1 MEEAVRLF
9 EKAIQANPRNTKALN
24 NLGLSKRKMGFINEA
39 IKAYKRAIEVDPS
52 FALAYKNLGIA
63 LEQNGDKQ
71 GAVKAYQK
79 YTELNPSAPD
89 MKAVKENMTRL
100 MASDTKQ

>member
-1 MEEAVRLF
+1 MEEAVPLF
-9 EKAIQANPRNTKALN
+9 EKALQANPRSARALN
-24 NLGLSKRKMGFINEA
+24 NLGLAKRKLGQTNEA
-39 IKAYKRAIEVDPS
+39 IKAYKRAIEGDPS

-63 LEQNGDKQ
+63 LEQIGDKQ

-89 MKAVKENMTRL
+89 LKAIKESISKL
-100 MASDTKQ
+100 MASGKDR